1 MLFQKMH
8 PKYLNVNKKFQSLNI
23 LSKPQWKSHKYQ
35 NMKLNYTQ
43 KIVFESGLVLTT
55 VSEIKLKL
63 LRSAPIKANTEIFIY
78 LQRK

>member
-1 MLFQKMH
+1 
-8 PKYLNVNKKFQSLNI
+8 
-23 LSKPQWKSHKYQ
+23 
-35 NMKLNYTQ
+35 MKLNYTQ